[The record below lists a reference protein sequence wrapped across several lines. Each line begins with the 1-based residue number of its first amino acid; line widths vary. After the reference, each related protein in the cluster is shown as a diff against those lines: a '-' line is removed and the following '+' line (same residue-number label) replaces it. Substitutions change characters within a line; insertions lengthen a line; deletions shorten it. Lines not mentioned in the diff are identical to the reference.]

1 MLIPSEESSLFFRLY
16 PSVIG
21 FVAKR
26 AGGVAGITNAKTF
39 ISASNAQRIQA
50 RDHFLDHIQ
59 LISEYIEEN
68 PNGFRERELGH
79 ITTWSHFIKGKF
91 VVERNMKNHT
101 IFLLDGSPP
110 KVYGVLGL
118 GDEIV
123 DMIHRPL
130 PVLVEAV
137 LLPWKGVIVCDG
149 LLSTYNLSF
158 GGGIKNGFRESYRE
172 AKASGI
178 ITSLDPDWKPEEPKQ
193 TRKPKTPAIV
203 RFIKNKCPKTVTQ
216 FKLKY
221 GEPRMDMAGEAARE
235 YCTWNMEGTSAIDV
249 DYLMLYANIIR
260 HQVLYVYSKEGNITH
275 ISVVDPCDWNRKDF
289 KPYVENRL
297 MS

>member
-1 MLIPSEESSLFFRLY
+1 MLIPSEERSLFFRLY

-21 FVAKR
+21 FAAKR
-26 AGGVAGITNAKTF
+26 AGGIEGIMDANTF
-39 ISASNAQRIQA
+39 MSAPIALRIQA

-59 LISEYIEEN
+59 LISEYVEEN
-68 PNGFRERELGH
+68 PHEFRERELGH
-79 ITTWSHFIKGKF
+79 ITTWSHFFKGKF
-91 VVERNMKNHT
+91 IIERNMKNLT

-110 KVYGVLGL
+110 KAYGVLGL

-123 DMIHRPL
+123 DMIPRPL
-130 PVLVEAV
+130 PVFVTAV

-158 GGGIKNGFRESYRE
+158 GSGIKKGFRDSYRE
-172 AKASGI
+172 AKVSGI
-178 ITSLDPDWKPEEPKQ
+178 ITSLDPEWKPEEPKQ
-193 TRKPKTPAIV
+193 TRKPKTPAIA

-221 GEPRMDMAGEAARE
+221 GNPRMDMAGEAARE
-235 YCTWNMEGTSAIDV
+235 YSTWSMDGKSAIDV

-260 HQVLYVYSKEGNITH
+260 HQVLYIYAKEGNITH
-275 ISVVDPCDWNRKDF
+275 ISVVDPSDWERKDI
-289 KPYVENRL
+289 KPYVGNKL

>member
-21 FVAKR
+21 FAAKQ
-26 AGGVAGITNAKTF
+26 AGGIAGITDANTF
-39 ISASNAQRIQA
+39 KSASIDSRIQA
-50 RDHFLDHIQ
+50 RGHLLDHIE
-59 LISEYIEEN
+59 LISEYIEKN
-68 PNGFRERELGH
+68 PDEFREKELGH

-91 VVERNMKNHT
+91 IMERNLKNHT
-101 IFLLDGSPP
+101 VFLLDSSPP
-110 KVYGVLGL
+110 KAYGVLGL

-123 DMIHRPL
+123 DMMPRPL
-130 PVLVEAV
+130 PMFVEAV

-149 LLSTYNLSF
+149 LLSSYNLSF

-193 TRKPKTPAIV
+193 TQKPKTPAIV

-221 GEPRMDMAGEAARE
+221 GEPRMDMAGEAACE
-235 YCTWNMEGTSAIDV
+235 YSTWNMDGKSAIDV

-260 HQVLYVYSKEGNITH
+260 HQVLYVYAKEGNITH
-275 ISVVDPCDWNRKDF
+275 ITVVDPTDWDSKDF
-289 KPYVENRL
+289 KPYVGNRL